1 MTWLSDQFNGN
12 DSIFDVDID
21 ALIENVLENIKCSFS
36 KLMFVERQLT
46 LLKNLM
52 VFSGRI
58 QSLSR
63 NSLESVNR
71 FVHFALRKKLSAKGL
86 NEYLDI
92 IKICLSNNILYKPQ
106 D

>member
-1 MTWLSDQFNGN
+1 
-12 DSIFDVDID
+12 
-21 ALIENVLENIKCSFS
+21 
-36 KLMFVERQLT
+36 
-46 LLKNLM
+46 M
-52 VFSGRI
+52 VFLGRI
-58 QSLSR
+58 NSLSK

-92 IKICLSNNILYKPQ
+92 IKICLSHNILYKPQ